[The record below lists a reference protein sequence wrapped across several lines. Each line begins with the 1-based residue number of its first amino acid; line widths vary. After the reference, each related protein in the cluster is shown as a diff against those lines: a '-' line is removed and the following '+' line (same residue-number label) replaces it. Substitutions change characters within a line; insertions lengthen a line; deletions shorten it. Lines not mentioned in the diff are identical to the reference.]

1 MNMFQSFL
9 KSIPKNRSE
18 YVNDLEIP
26 EITLEPYVWTE
37 LDESVSVKSDSIV
50 PDSMDDD
57 RATLSTDTTLPLSR
71 AMTDSEIDYEYSRRV
86 RHRRFSDP
94 WDQLKATMDAFPSDY
109 VSSLRRFQNYKM
121 DSTDDIVA
129 TCAKERIRRRND
141 ELLKKMKK
149 FFREDCR
156 AFSPNDP
163 GLLALEE
170 AVNNLDVK
178 ALDADLDDILA

>member
-37 LDESVSVKSDSIV
+37 LDDSVSVKSDSIV

-71 AMTDSEIDYEYSRRV
+71 AMTDSEIDYEYSQRV
-86 RHRRFSDP
+86 SIWQNHVTMPLRASTSIYIFNSFKRAIFICNLYIGKGSTPFIKFSK
-94 WDQLKATMDAFPSDY
+94 QVLG
-109 VSSLRRFQNYKM
+109 V
-121 DSTDDIVA
+121 I
-129 TCAKERIRRRND
+129 I
-141 ELLKKMKK
+141 
-149 FFREDCR
+149 
-156 AFSPNDP
+156 
-163 GLLALEE
+163 
-170 AVNNLDVK
+170 
-178 ALDADLDDILA
+178 